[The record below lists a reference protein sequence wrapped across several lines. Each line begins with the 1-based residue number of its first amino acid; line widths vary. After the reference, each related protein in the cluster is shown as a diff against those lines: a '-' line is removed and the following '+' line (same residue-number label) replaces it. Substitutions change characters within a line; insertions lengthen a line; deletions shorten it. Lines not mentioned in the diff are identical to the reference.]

1 MSDTPQR
8 GIQIHTFEEFVS
20 FLIVMGDCDS
30 LWSAVDKSSLKI
42 VLPISLHGKGCDGR
56 VDLWGAEF
64 LRSLQ
69 KELNWVLK
77 EFGNVRFRG
86 RDNTLRTKVSDGS
99 DNGDTDYTGI
109 VKAML
114 NKMDG
119 RQVTICA
126 ILGMLLYTG
135 YSVFAKW
142 EESAIDRMRIECQ
155 QAIELELMHHD
166 ERIINQLSKSNSQL
180 VHEFNSTIESLA
192 TLVENMGRDPEKP
205 IRNYVRSMRRG
216 DMLTVGNGERHTK
229 DQAKEKLR
237 RRPEETAYYVKGDGK
252 YILHGVE
259 LVGTMQGIRIDQG
272 EYRVTALLER
282 LDESIKN
289 AILEAVDA
297 SMETQS
303 GQEMSLQI
311 DVYFTPNAGVHHAVV
326 IGVGHPREGNCYRLE
341 DIPQAVPRNDWM
353 LQGEE

>member
-1 MSDTPQR
+1 MNEVPSHK
-8 GIQIHTFEEFVS
+8 IQIQTFEEFVS

-56 VDLWGAEF
+56 VDIWGAEF

-77 EFGNVRFRG
+77 EFGNVKFRG
-86 RDNTLRTKVSDGS
+86 RDNTLRTKVSYGS
-99 DNGDTDYTGI
+99 DNDDADYTGI

-119 RQVTICA
+119 KQVTICA
-126 ILGMLLYTG
+126 IMGMLLYTG
-135 YSVFAKW
+135 YSIFAKW
-142 EESAIDRMRIECQ
+142 NENAIESMRIECQ
-155 QAIELELMHHD
+155 QAIELEHMHHE
-166 ERIINQLSKSNSQL
+166 ERIVNQLSKSNSQL
-180 VHEFNSTIESLA
+180 VHEFNSSIESLA
-192 TLVENMGRDPEKP
+192 TLVENMGKDPEKP
-205 IRNYVRSMRRG
+205 IRNYIRSMRRG
-216 DMLTVGNGERHTK
+216 DLLAVGNGDRHTK
-229 DQAKEKLR
+229 EQAKEKLR
-237 RRPEETAYYVKGDGK
+237 ERPEETVYCVKGDGK

-272 EYRVTALLER
+272 KHRVTALLER
-282 LDESIKN
+282 LDERIKN

-326 IGVGHPREGNCYRLE
+326 IGVGQPREGNCYRLE
-341 DIPQAVPRNDWM
+341 EIPQAADKRDWI